1 MACLPRMSI
10 PSQALPFAKG
20 PTSFLLSPF
29 PRPRLHF
36 SRFSFTSSGFSS
48 PFHLH
53 HSFRGFPS
61 QSCPMS
67 YRRHAT
73 NPGSSSPET
82 DPPFE
87 DDPIPATEVACLPAP
102 QYNPLMKAGFDP
114 RPLLQPPGDFI
125 REPAGTFMNQY
136 ELACFHQLK

>member
-87 DDPIPATEVACLPAP
+87 DDPIPATGLQVTLSRFQDQVQIFFAVLFWMSLFFWASTWEGR
-102 QYNPLMKAGFDP
+102 NSG
-114 RPLLQPPGDFI
+114 RPGRGSRF
-125 REPAGTFMNQY
+125 RR
-136 ELACFHQLK
+136 